1 MFEWIFAALLFVGM
15 GTIISILFCIS
26 KQIEAFHRGVS
37 HRLKEIDG
45 NLIGMRENL
54 KSVDQ
59 TLGEI
64 NRQLYG
70 MR

>member
-1 MFEWIFAALLFVGM
+1 MFEWIFAVLLFVGM
-15 GTIISILFCIS
+15 GTIISILFFIS
-26 KQIEAFHRGVS
+26 KQIEAFHSGIS
-37 HRLKEIDG
+37 HRLREIDG
-45 NLIGMRENL
+45 NVIDMRENL
-54 KSVDQ
+54 KSVAQ